1 MLHWILHRIQDWDSI
16 LLTMHYHD
24 IIYDISKNDNEEKK
38 CNLIKKELY
47 SISFPEKKNFK
58 CKSQILVIKTHLQS
72 NDSDTNLFID
82 VGLSILGQDWNIYS
96 KYYKKIIFNLY
107 RQREFPRKKKNTK
120 NLSQNLK
127 MWDSHKNLTILELL
141 ESSQITKCDGFCR
154 NYCVLLKISKELSC
168 KFFKVLGQVLNYFLG
183 LEKYTKRIFYEK
195 FKNNVRKNLFIE
207 LKELNTII

>member
-1 MLHWILHRIQDWDSI
+1 MA
-16 LLTMHYHD
+16 
-24 IIYDISKNDNEEKK
+24 
-38 CNLIKKELY
+38 
-47 SISFPEKKNFK
+47 
-58 CKSQILVIKTHLQS
+58 IKTHLQS

-183 LEKYTKRIFYEK
+183 LGKYTKRIFYEK